1 MILRPGTWKKDSKGN
16 KYCPFPN
23 KETSIYLQ
31 YIHEGEKELILTG
44 QKIEPRYW
52 NQNQGKPKGDGLSKL
67 NKWLDDYKQEFKDN
81 AISKVLG
88 EPEAYKVRQTW
99 EQFKEEKKS
108 KVPEAV
114 LKNSILAR
122 WSDYLEFMEETP
134 FKGRKRTS
142 GTIRNNRN
150 SRELF
155 SKYLKSKN
163 RQSIKPEAFTLL
175 DFQKYELWLV
185 NSPEAWVPRLID
197 GKEVKSKA
205 QEGKTKS
212 LNGVAKNLKQ
222 LKSFLKWHTKKGGL
236 LGFNLSEIEYSETA
250 GTKLALTEKEL
261 NTIAQTEFKG
271 RQNLVRDLMVLQGS
285 TGVRISDLQRL
296 CNNLTE
302 DKSHFRIKT
311 KKKGKVV
318 LVPVLPLA
326 KEVLKRHHY
335 NLPEIP
341 EQKYREGIK
350 EIYQSLW
357 PSKTIEIGEGD
368 NLREVFIWEEISSHD
383 LVRTFINIQW
393 KKGISVP
400 TIALITGK
408 SIQVLLK
415 NYLNEDQEFASKEL
429 LEKYEV
435 SPLVLSKR
443 LAK

>member
-1 MILRPGTWKKDSKGN
+1 MSKTKFVLRLGKKKKSDLTK
-16 KYCPFPN
+16 PFPIYMKYSHQEAKVLIATGRACEPGQWYS
-23 KETSIYLQ
+23 KE
-31 YIHEGEKELILTG
+31 
-44 QKIEPRYW
+44 
-52 NQNQGKPKGDGLSKL
+52 GKPK
-67 NKWLDDYKQEFKDN
+67 NNIE
-81 AISKVLG
+81 LG
-88 EPEAYKVRQTW
+88 ERLKEFETEFNKNARDKVIGDPEPYKVKEAWEAYKT
-99 EQFKEEKKS
+99 EKKT

-114 LKNSILAR
+114 LKHSILAR
-122 WSDYLEFMEETP
+122 WSEYLEFLEETL

-142 GTIRNNRN
+142 GTIRNNKN

-175 DFQKYELWLV
+175 DFQKYEHWLV
-185 NSPEAWVPRLID
+185 NSPEAIRT
-197 GKEVKSKA
+197 KNKTEEVKIKA
-205 QEGKTKS
+205 P
-212 LNGVAKNLKQ
+212 NGVAKSLKTF
-222 LKSFLKWHTKKGGL
+222 KSFLKWHAKKGGL
-236 LGFNLSEIEYSETA
+236 VGFNLSEIEYSETA
-250 GTKLALTEKEL
+250 GTKIALTEKEL
-261 NTIAQTEFKG
+261 NMIAQTEFEG

-302 DKSHFRIKT
+302 DKSHFKIKT
-311 KKKGKVV
+311 KKKGKIV

-326 KEVLKRHHY
+326 KEVLKRNNY

-350 EIYQSLW
+350 SIYQGLW

-368 NLREVFIWEEISSHD
+368 NLKEVFVWEEISSHD

-408 SIQVLLK
+408 SLQVLLK

-429 LEKYEV
+429 LEKYET
-435 SPLVLSKR
+435 SPLR
-443 LAK
+443 IAK